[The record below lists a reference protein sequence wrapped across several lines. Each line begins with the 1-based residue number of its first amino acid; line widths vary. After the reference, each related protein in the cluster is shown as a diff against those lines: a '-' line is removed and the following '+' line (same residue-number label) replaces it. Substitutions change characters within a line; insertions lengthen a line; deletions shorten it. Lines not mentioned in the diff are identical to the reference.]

1 MTLRTAFSREA
12 PPATAGYWR
21 GLRLNVDYVQDLL
34 EEDGQRVAQL
44 LLEQASGLHPPD
56 PSLGPLPES

>member
-1 MTLRTAFSREA
+1 
-12 PPATAGYWR
+12 
-21 GLRLNVDYVQDLL
+21 LRLNVDYVQDLL